1 MPLLMFGAII
11 GCGLL
16 FYASYRYV
24 RSHPTREE
32 GAPKEIANEV
42 AKDDERPRG

>member
-1 MPLLMFGAII
+1 MPVLMFGAII

-16 FYASYRYV
+16 FYASFRYV
-24 RSHPTREE
+24 RSHPTRREDE
-32 GAPKEIANEV
+32 APKEIEV